1 MHLFLGITSDY
12 KFKTKMKAK
21 FLYVAI
27 MMMAISSVSCG
38 GDDDDDEISSSVSD
52 SAASQFIGTWYTTN
66 TKGYPTVYQFWE
78 DGCAYIYQP
87 SSTSNYSSSTANN
100 LGSGHAADEDHS
112 DNYKWTYDSS
122 TGVLATTITTK
133 SPLGPNSGDY
143 GSTFYVTAYGDG
155 FWSGYIQSGDDVY
168 SYTFTQLTS
177 NLYNP

>member
-1 MHLFLGITSDY
+1 MLFLLTFS
-12 KFKTKMKAK
+12 A
-21 FLYVAI
+21 
-27 MMMAISSVSCG
+27 CG
-38 GDDDDDEISSSVSD
+38 GDDDDDEEISSSVSD
-52 SAASQFIGTWYTTN
+52 SAASQFIGTWHTTN

-87 SSTSNYSSSTANN
+87 SSTSSYSSSSANN
-100 LGSGHAADEDHS
+100 LGSGHATDEDHS

-133 SPLGPNSGDY
+133 SPVGPTSGSDY
-143 GSTFYVTAYGDG
+143 GSTFTVTAIGDG
-155 FWSGYIQSGDDVY
+155 FWSGYIQKGDDVY